1 MIDSFNANI
10 SHSYFFEAKS
20 AGALAFTKKVR
31 AAFPNAILYLQTG
44 ENEHPYLKDMQ
55 IAENFLHGGGQ
66 TYDVV
71 RFLLPCFSADLEKN
85 DLAGWCVML
94 TYFEE
99 TSISGISFHYEVK
112 DRTTDQIIAY
122 RQSGD
127 QKKLIFAEGEFSCFE
142 LSEKIAALLGM
153 RTPALERSYL
163 CEITKFGDKAVMRE
177 IEETELARLYA
188 FISGDEGYEFIP
200 QKHLEE
206 QMKIFW
212 ESRDFIR
219 IYADGKAFLFLN
231 LLGSDSHEKYL
242 DRQTQFGTEIY
253 GGANPYFFLGS
264 CPLTVNHG
272 MYFSIEFV
280 MMLKAL
286 INDVLQF
293 QSEFRNTKKISYY
306 QRIRLTREFRRK
318 IVMVLEKVDRVGIA
332 SIGKLSSILMESQH
346 IGPIVD
352 QVKYLLELLEA
363 DLSLIYSERND
374 LLMTVLTVLG
384 LVFAAVQVLMAF

>member
-1 MIDSFNANI
+1 MIDCFHANI
-10 SHSYFFEAKS
+10 SHSYFFETKGGDA
-20 AGALAFTKKVR
+20 AAFIKKVR
-31 AAFPNAILYLQTG
+31 TVFPDAVLYSQEG
-44 ENEHPYLKDMQ
+44 ENAHPYFQDMQ
-55 IAENFLHGGGQ
+55 TAENFLHGGGQ

-71 RFLLPCFSADLEKN
+71 RFLLPKFSADLKKSEI
-85 DLAGWCVML
+85 AGWCVML

-99 TSISGISFHYEVK
+99 TAISGISFHYAVEN
-112 DRTTDQIIAY
+112 RTTDQIIAY

-127 QKKLIFAEGEFSCFE
+127 QKKYSFADGEFSCDE
-142 LSEKIAALLGM
+142 LAQKIAFSLGM
-153 RTPALERSYL
+153 HTPALERSYL
-163 CEITKFGDKAVMRE
+163 CEITKFGDKSTVKE
-177 IEETELARLYA
+177 IEETELARLYS

-206 QMKIFW
+206 QLKIFW

-231 LLGSDSHEKYL
+231 LLGSESHEKYL
-242 DRQTQFGTEIY
+242 ERQTQFGTEIY
-253 GGANPYFFLGS
+253 GAPNPYFFLGS

-306 QRIRLTREFRRK
+306 KRIRMTREFRRK

-332 SIGKLSSILMESQH
+332 SIGKLSSVLMESQH

-363 DLSLIYSERND
+363 DLTLIYSERND

-384 LVFAAVQVLMAF
+384 LVFAAVQILMAF

>member
-10 SHSYFFEAKS
+10 SHSYFFQAKS
-20 AGALAFTKKVR
+20 GGTDAFIKKVR
-31 AAFPNAILYLQTG
+31 ASFPNAILYLQNG
-44 ENEHPYLKDMQ
+44 ENDHPYLKDMQ

-71 RFLLPCFSADLEKN
+71 RFLLPSFLPDLEKN
-85 DLAGWCVML
+85 RLSGWCIML

-99 TSISGISFHYEVK
+99 TSISGISFHYAVEN
-112 DRTTDQIIAY
+112 RTTDEIIAY

-127 QKKLIFAEGEFSCFE
+127 QKKLSFDEGEFSCDE
-142 LSEKIAALLGM
+142 LVGKIAASLGM
-153 RTPALERSYL
+153 RMPALERSYL
-163 CEITKFGDKAVMRE
+163 CEITKFGDKTTMKE
-177 IEETELARLYA
+177 IEETELGRVYA

-200 QKHLEE
+200 QMHLED
-206 QMKIFW
+206 QLKIFW

-231 LLGSDSHEKYL
+231 MIGSPSYERYF
-242 DRQTQFGTEIY
+242 DRQTQFGTQIY

-306 QRIRLTREFRRK
+306 KRIRMTREFRRK

-332 SIGKLSSILMESQH
+332 SIGKLSAILMESQH

-352 QVKYLLELLEA
+352 QVKYLLLQIKRLFPDHFPVQQLL
-363 DLSLIYSERND
+363 
-374 LLMTVLTVLG
+374 LTL
-384 LVFAAVQVLMAF
+384 AVPY